1 VVIFRTNSLLSVSL
15 RFCRLPA
22 QRNSAADTDPA
33 QQLSPLLSASERARC
48 ARLPD
53 IHASRAI
60 VARALVRSEL
70 AAALGVTPSR
80 LAFVAGRHG
89 KPALVDPPRSV
100 AFNLSHS
107 GEWVV
112 LAWHTSRDALPL
124 GVDVEHRLSG
134 RRDVMRLARRYFS
147 RPEQLALEALAGTA
161 REALFY
167 RLWTLKEAWVK
178 AHGLALAPQLGA
190 VSFSLQDGALAVANA
205 TRHAT
210 GRFLHGE
217 TDGDA
222 YVSLCLLAGEGQPVS
237 VDARIGM
244 PRGDWSRMSLRGWS
258 GSLLPDA

>member
-1 VVIFRTNSLLSVSL
+1 MLSVSL

-22 QRNSAADTDPA
+22 QRHGAPHADPA
-33 QQLSPLLSASERARC
+33 QQLSPLLSQAERERC
-48 ARLPD
+48 ARLPAV
-53 IHASRAI
+53 HASRSI

-70 AAALGVTPSR
+70 ATALGVAPSS

-89 KPALVDPPRSV
+89 KPALVDAPQPV

-112 LAWHTSRDALPL
+112 LAWHTGREALPL
-124 GVDVEHRLSG
+124 GVDVEQRPAG

-147 RPEQLALEALAGTA
+147 RPEQLSLEVLAGAA
-161 REALFY
+161 REDLFY

-190 VSFSLQDGALAVANA
+190 VSFSLHGGAVGVANA
-205 TRHAT
+205 TDHET
-210 GRFLHGE
+210 GQFLHGE
-217 TDGDA
+217 AGGDA
-222 YVSLCLLAGEGQPVS
+222 CASLCVLAGEGQPVS

-244 PRGDWSRMSLRGWS
+244 PLGDWSRMSLRGWS
-258 GSLLPDA
+258 GSLSAGD